1 MWIAILKARLF
12 FPFYKAMFQFLFR
25 YAVSYYSISIPL
37 WQEWNIHR
45 VKTFYSFTVLIPAW

>member
-25 YAVSYYSISIPL
+25 YASVIILSLYRCGKNGTY
-37 WQEWNIHR
+37 
-45 VKTFYSFTVLIPAW
+45 TV